1 MFISFF
7 KTETRMK
14 METRIKLELPFWFPY
29 TDSMKNKNNTT
40 EMNNKNNTPAEVI
53 EYLTNY
59 YETFGNLPTP
69 VIECQVSGTAY
80 TAFGSNL
87 KGKIE
92 KAGGIKELLTTFT
105 GKGVVKKADV
115 KKEVTATITPRKKTT
130 KKVIHIS
137 ANDLEKNR
145 VSLA

>member
-1 MFISFF
+1 M
-7 KTETRMK
+7 
-14 METRIKLELPFWFPY
+14 
-29 TDSMKNKNNTT
+29 
-40 EMNNKNNTPAEVI
+40 NKNNTPAEVI

-80 TAFGSNL
+80 TAFGTNL

>member
-1 MFISFF
+1 
-7 KTETRMK
+7 
-14 METRIKLELPFWFPY
+14 
-29 TDSMKNKNNTT
+29 MKNKNNTT

-105 GKGVVKKADV
+105 GKGVVKKTDV